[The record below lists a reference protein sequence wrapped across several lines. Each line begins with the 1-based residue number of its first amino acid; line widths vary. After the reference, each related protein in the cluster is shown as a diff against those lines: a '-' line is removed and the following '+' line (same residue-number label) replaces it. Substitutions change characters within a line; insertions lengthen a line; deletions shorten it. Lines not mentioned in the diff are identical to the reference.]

1 MKFKS
6 LLIASLV
13 ASSVANG
20 QVTLQGSALS
30 GWMPGTDSLTGISA
44 FTATA
49 MANGNWDLTTATYA
63 PGYYTLIDVAATL
76 PDFPLAT
83 YKRAVSY
90 SFSSNM
96 SYQSNMHWAKDNSGI
111 TIYGES
117 MVRQPYPIGALT
129 MNPNDSLIFPEQVIT
144 YSAPLHDVEFPMS
157 FGDHWTNSYMWNTD
171 FELTYT
177 AASLNNAPGQRR
189 SYMEQRDS
197 VKGWGKMRVED
208 ITGTASAYMDVLAV
222 QTTEMV
228 TDSFFLMGGP
238 APAQLLM
245 GFGLTQGMVTNRY
258 TTRFFRS
265 GEVTP
270 LLTIEHTNN
279 TFTTMTDAE
288 VMLNRHTPAPNSIN
302 GISAA
307 AVNVY
312 PNPVTDG
319 RINVTNLAA
328 GNWTYTLTS
337 LSGQKV
343 SGAALN
349 AANGSAVIAL
359 DGVSGG
365 VYHLSLSKDGMVQS
379 SELVI
384 IK

>member
-1 MKFKS
+1 MDRQ
-6 LLIASLV
+6 
-13 ASSVANG
+13 AN
-20 QVTLQGSALS
+20 
-30 GWMPGTDSLTGISA
+30 
-44 FTATA
+44 
-49 MANGNWDLTTATYA
+49 
-63 PGYYTLIDVAATL
+63 
-76 PDFPLAT
+76 
-83 YKRAVSY
+83 
-90 SFSSNM
+90 
-96 SYQSNMHWAKDNSGI
+96 
-111 TIYGES
+111 
-117 MVRQPYPIGALT
+117 PIGALT
-129 MNPNDSLIFPEQVIT
+129 MNQQDTLTFPEQVIT
-144 YSAPLHDVEFPMS
+144 YSAPLMDVKFPMS
-157 FGDHWTNSYMWNTD
+157 FGDNWSNSFMFNTD

-177 AASLNNAPGQRR
+177 AASLNQVPGQRR

-208 ITGTASAYMDVLAV
+208 VTGTASAYMDVLAV

-238 APAQLLM
+238 APTQLLM
-245 GFGLTQGMVTNRY
+245 GFGLTQGMVTNKY

-270 LLTIEHTNN
+270 LLSVEHTDN
-279 TFTTMTDAE
+279 TFTTVDAAT

-328 GNWTYTLTS
+328 GSWTYTLTS

-365 VYHLSLSKDGMVQS
+365 VYHLSLSKDGMIQS